1 MEKATSFSLRPFHR
15 ERATPSER
23 LAQIVRKEMNKTEVR
38 LQLIHKVDK
47 PIVPFPTTR
56 LHPADPGSPT
66 RPASHSTRYPAGFF
80 HQIRSIPTRQHRHE
94 QLQPINP
101 IRDST
106 KLTHNPSSVRQSAWA
121 PNQETPWVGAQTRA
135 RDEHCWQ
142 AGKLVP
148 LVQSLG
154 KHWDNNLTAA
164 PPAQGRALHPL
175 V

>member
-121 PNQETPWVGAQTRA
+121 PNQETPWVGARTKGALLASRKARA
-135 RDEHCWQ
+135 PG
-142 AGKLVP
+142 AK
-148 LVQSLG
+148 SG